1 MLIKPINVHDAENAE
16 YIAAGQLAQRGV
28 KDEQLVTAVL
38 GFLNNNMLKQEYL
51 YNQRKFYDRAAMG
64 AMCKLIHDGAA
75 SIYALKHPAIEQTE
89 DEQ

>member
-1 MLIKPINVHDAENAE
+1 M
-16 YIAAGQLAQRGV
+16 
-28 KDEQLVTAVL
+28 L

-64 AMCKLIHDGAA
+64 AMCKLIHDGAE
-75 SIYALKHPAIEQTE
+75 SIYALKHPAIEQKE